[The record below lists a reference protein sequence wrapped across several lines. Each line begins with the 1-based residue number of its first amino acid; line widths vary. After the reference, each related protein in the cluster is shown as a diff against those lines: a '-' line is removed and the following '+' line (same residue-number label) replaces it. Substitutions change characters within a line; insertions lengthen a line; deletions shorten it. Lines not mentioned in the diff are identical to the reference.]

1 MIVFVSV
8 IMALI
13 VSVNHFDRVR
23 DGDRV
28 FVCMTVIVIVT
39 VTLIVFK
46 FISCSSFL
54 SSSLYFICKQ
64 FNWFDC
70 CSL

>member
-1 MIVFVSV
+1 MSV

-13 VSVNHFDRVR
+13 VNVNHCDRFR

-39 VTLIVFK
+39 DRFLIYFLFIVFV
-46 FISCSSFL
+46 FQPV
-54 SSSLYFICKQ
+54 LY
-64 FNWFDC
+64 
-70 CSL
+70 L

>member
-46 FISCSSFL
+46 
-54 SSSLYFICKQ
+54 LYFLFIVFVFQ
-64 FNWFDC
+64 PV
-70 CSL
+70 LYL

>member
-1 MIVFVSV
+1 MSV

-13 VSVNHFDRVR
+13 VNVNHCDRFR

-39 VTLIVFK
+39 VTLIV
-46 FISCSSFL
+46 S
-54 SSSLYFICKQ
+54 
-64 FNWFDC
+64 
-70 CSL
+70 